1 VVGVRGKEREMERL
15 EGTEQNHRDT
25 EEERQKEKVKGQK
38 DGSCSGLQTATAQTA
53 GTPPPAAVC
62 KETAGTR
69 TEQGGSGTNE
79 IGSSTAEHGPETAP
93 VRGTDVPGTDVR
105 GTDVCG
111 TGSAKLPK
119 WREVAG
125 LTVEN
130 EGTMTRSERRY
141 ALRKLFRYYESLV
154 REHLKE
160 HEADPEKDERTFLW
174 DPVPTICF
182 ELGIARSKLSSL
194 TKELTGMAAHEV
206 VDKVRAEG
214 IEKKMRGALARTCR
228 KELAPGRNVA
238 SWSKYAKWPYWGDVV
253 WDVVKR
259 SRRQP
264 WFDRT
269 EWAQRFGF
277 PNYARM
283 RRGVM
288 LAKNGLTPMQVEG
301 QIIDEYEEYFVLAGT
316 LQNRGT
322 DAGEGNWARRKE
334 QAGKPYEDR
343 WARALKER
351 PEWMAQMRAELGLA
365 AELQEWSRMT
375 HKPALTPKEAED
387 VAWEAEQERKKA
399 EKNAT

>member
-1 VVGVRGKEREMERL
+1 METGENRQGA
-15 EGTEQNHRDT
+15 EDAKNDGAEQNHRDT

-38 DGSCSGLQTATAQTA
+38 DGNGSGLQTATAQTA

-79 IGSSTAEHGPETAP
+79 TGSSTAEHGPETAP

-125 LTVEN
+125 LRVEN

-160 HEADPEKDERTFLW
+160 HEADAEKDERTFLW

-182 ELGIARSKLSSL
+182 EMGIARSKLSSL

-214 IEKKMRGALARTCR
+214 IGNKMA
-228 KELAPGRNVA
+228 
-238 SWSKYAKWPYWGDVV
+238 Y
-253 WDVVKR
+253 
-259 SRRQP
+259 
-264 WFDRT
+264 
-269 EWAQRFGF
+269 EWASLLKRKFVAGGDMPPDPRFAKCESWDEMVGIVVREAKREPAFENARRAVRLGF
-277 PNYARM
+277 PNYARF

-288 LAKNGLTPMQVEG
+288 LAYKGATPQALEAMLLRDFAAYYGV
-301 QIIDEYEEYFVLAGT
+301 
-316 LQNRGT
+316 
-322 DAGEGNWARRKE
+322 AGELAVRRQIKL
-334 QAGKPYEDR
+334 GKKDGEDEELELPESR
-343 WARALKER
+343 WAAAMRER
-351 PEWMAQMRAELGLA
+351 PEWLTRMLGLLGLA
-365 AELQEWSRMT
+365 EELV
-375 HKPALTPKEAED
+375 PVAEAECG
-387 VAWEAEQERKKA
+387 E
-399 EKNAT
+399 EKET